1 MSEDERS
8 REEQILAAVRTVLV
22 NVAKD
27 TATEP
32 GMKHPLTDN
41 TLNGIRDCLQ
51 LISQRERE
59 LAEAAGRPSTDKPR
73 FKDEPPDEVVV
84 QLHPK
89 KD

>member
-1 MSEDERS
+1 MSEDDRS

-22 NVAKD
+22 NVAKE
-27 TATEP
+27 TATEH
-32 GMKHPLTDN
+32 GRKHPLTDN
-41 TLNGIRDCLQ
+41 PPHGIRDCLQ

-59 LAEAAGRPSTDKPR
+59 LAEAAGRPSTAKPR

-84 QLHPK
+84 QLHPR